1 MLRWFVIAAEL
12 AVFRYFWRTAQAAGA
27 DVGANGAGT
36 VGA

>member
-12 AVFRYFWRTAQAAGA
+12 AVYHFFFWRTAGA
-27 DVGANGAGT
+27 DADANGAGT